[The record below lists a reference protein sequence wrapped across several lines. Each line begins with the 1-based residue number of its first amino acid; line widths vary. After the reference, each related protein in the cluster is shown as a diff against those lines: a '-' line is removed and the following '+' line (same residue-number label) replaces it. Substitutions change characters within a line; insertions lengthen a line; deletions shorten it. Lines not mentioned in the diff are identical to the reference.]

1 MKVTKG
7 AGGTGRTE
15 KGAVVVTACVLQ
27 VGSGWVQLLLGLPE
41 QEIIRSIMKQQNKV
55 NK

>member
-15 KGAVVVTACVLQ
+15 EGAVVVTACVLQ
-27 VGSGWVQLLLGLPE
+27 VGSGWVQLLLGPE